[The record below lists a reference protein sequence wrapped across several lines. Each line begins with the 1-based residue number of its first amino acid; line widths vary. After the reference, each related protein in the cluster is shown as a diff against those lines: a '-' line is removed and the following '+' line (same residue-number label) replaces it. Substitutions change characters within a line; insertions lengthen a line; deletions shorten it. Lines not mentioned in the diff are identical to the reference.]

1 MGGGGGGAAG
11 AMRGRRAA
19 RARVAAALAL
29 AGALVGA
36 ARAGAEPWGAFAAA
50 RCGGRGAAGCD
61 VVVAAGEDVVLSGD
75 AEAASV
81 TVRGGRLRWDP
92 DVPGVLRAG
101 FVVAEEGGS
110 VEMGSPSRPAAEG
123 SRIHVL
129 NNGRAHPVTGARSV
143 GSVGPGAR
151 LWVFGRPLARTWFL
165 LARPAAPG
173 DRTLN
178 LDGDAAAAGWRAGD
192 RIAVA
197 PTTSYPKDGDRS
209 RAEVFTVE
217 GVAGSTLSLDA
228 PVAAARGG
236 FPERRVQ
243 AEVLNLQ
250 RAVTITGDDF
260 DSARHGL
267 HVVAHSLAEAQVAYA
282 RVEKCGQLGVAGKY
296 CLHFHQARACPS
308 CLFLG
313 NAIENSSQRGIIV
326 HGTHRSRVEAN
337 VLYDIKGSGI
347 YIEDGNEMENKIID
361 NVVLCPQKNNCKQP
375 GTDNDQADDIQQS
388 GLWAL
393 SVTNDFIGNRL
404 VNHYNGFFT
413 QTSAF
418 PHGRGSAAGRVCTVH
433 APLGTFKDNVCHS
446 NARFGFYLDNNYPR
460 RLSRSVESNGMLSQS
475 DFSAF
480 IDGDQSTSSSCDAF
494 RPDGSDNG
502 VTGVVEGQL
511 EVGNVFSGQY
521 GLGDVQ
527 FLRWHSINNLHGLY
541 WKDTKQHATGGIRAH
556 VLDSLFEWIGPND
569 SGPSGRAVWEV
580 LGSPGSGVAHIAG
593 PGGLGAFVIEN
604 TRFHGPMADQIAAGQ
619 HCGLSGTGALCTPEY
634 TLSKVQFTGTGG
646 GSRMLRFGISDG
658 NTVLPIFTAFDDSI
672 PGGHAGVASKAQTH
686 LLSIPGS
693 VCQES
698 GDARLDFGIACS
710 VPLRRLQVWG
720 RAQSGGALLYPPGG
734 GAPWRMEH
742 IGNPHNARKQ
752 GYGAAVAPGH
762 RYILELDRDEGITIE
777 FSDPVYGAEFDRA
790 DELELEL
797 RFRSQPGA
805 NRACSISSQHSRSFI
820 SGTEG
825 PLKDGLGVCTRGSPE
840 SGGGLGPAPAPACT
854 VEGDDP
860 WASGEEVACC
870 EGSSACLKDWEGNDR
885 WYYLCKRDCGEAP
898 PEVGGPA
905 SAPVPEAP
913 APVPEAPAPAP
924 EGDPMRCGAT
934 DAERQVEASCDA
946 VMGQPN
952 PFSGEGYY
960 LLDDSC
966 LSRSSVGCIGQTGC
980 RLCHTRPASRQGD
993 SVYPWCPQCVC
1004 DKWGVSEAGA
1014 CAPVS
1019 CTPAGSDP
1027 YASGQEVA
1035 CCAGTVAD
1043 LGDHDSTGRW
1053 FYLCSNASA
1062 SEQQSRASSLPR
1074 LAAAC
1079 EGHVRKKECKAAFAS
1094 DGCLFLGPK
1103 RYGADAGCKSLADP
1117 RTCPLLKRRKTCQK
1131 SGCMWS
1137 GSCELPT
1144 VVAAGEST
1152 REGRCGGFKR
1162 KKCRQSGCVWLG
1174 RKNGGCSGTSERAA
1188 SSTCAQKKKRA
1199 CRLSG
1204 CAWLGRK
1211 NGGCSEEGLSADP
1224 LFTGE

>member
-1 MGGGGGGAAG
+1 
-11 AMRGRRAA
+11 MRGRRAA

-825 PLKDGLGVCTRGSPE
+825 PLKDGLGACTRGSPE

-860 WASGEEVACC
+860 WASREEVACC

-1174 RKNGGCSGTSERAA
+1174 RKNGGCSGTNERAA

-1211 NGGCSEEGLSADP
+1211 NGGCSEEGPSADP

>member
-1 MGGGGGGAAG
+1 M
-11 AMRGRRAA
+11 
-19 RARVAAALAL
+19 
-29 AGALVGA
+29 
-36 ARAGAEPWGAFAAA
+36 
-50 RCGGRGAAGCD
+50 
-61 VVVAAGEDVVLSGD
+61 AAGEDVVLSGD

-825 PLKDGLGVCTRGSPE
+825 PLKDGLGVCTRGSPD
-840 SGGGLGPAPAPACT
+840 SGGGLGPAPAPACI

-905 SAPVPEAP
+905 SAPVPEAPAPVPEAPAPVPKAP

-1062 SEQQSRASSLPR
+1062 NEQQSRASSLPR

-1174 RKNGGCSGTSERAA
+1174 RKNGGCSGTNERAA

-1211 NGGCSEEGLSADP
+1211 NGGCSEEGPSADP

>member
-1 MGGGGGGAAG
+1 M
-11 AMRGRRAA
+11 
-19 RARVAAALAL
+19 
-29 AGALVGA
+29 GA

-825 PLKDGLGVCTRGSPE
+825 PLKDGLGACTRGSPE

-860 WASGEEVACC
+860 WASREEVACC

-1174 RKNGGCSGTSERAA
+1174 RKNGGCSGTNERAA

-1211 NGGCSEEGLSADP
+1211 NGGCSEEGPSADP

>member
-1 MGGGGGGAAG
+1 
-11 AMRGRRAA
+11 MRGRRAA
-19 RARVAAALAL
+19 RARVATALAL

-192 RIAVA
+192 HIAVA

-720 RAQSGGALLYPPGG
+720 RVQSGGALLYPPGG

-825 PLKDGLGVCTRGSPE
+825 PLKDGLGACTRGSPE

-885 WYYLCKRDCGEAP
+885 WYYLCKRDCGEA
-898 PEVGGPA
+898 
-905 SAPVPEAP
+905 APVPETP

-934 DAERQVEASCDA
+934 DAERQVEATCDA

-1004 DKWGVSEAGA
+1004 DKWGVSETGA

-1027 YASGQEVA
+1027 WASGQEVV

-1062 SEQQSRASSLPR
+1062 SEQQSRASSLSR

-1144 VVAAGEST
+1144 VVAAGESN
-1152 REGRCGGFKR
+1152 REGRCGGFKK

-1174 RKNGGCSGTSERAA
+1174 RKKGGCSGTSERAA
-1188 SSTCAQKKKRA
+1188 SSSCAPKKKRA

-1204 CAWLGRK
+1204 CAWLGRM
-1211 NGGCSEEGLSADP
+1211 NGGCSEKGPSADP

>member
-1 MGGGGGGAAG
+1 
-11 AMRGRRAA
+11 
-19 RARVAAALAL
+19 
-29 AGALVGA
+29 
-36 ARAGAEPWGAFAAA
+36 
-50 RCGGRGAAGCD
+50 
-61 VVVAAGEDVVLSGD
+61 VAAGDDVVLSGD

-123 SRIHVL
+123 SRIHVV
-129 NNGRAHPVTGARSV
+129 NNGRAHPVTGKRSV
-143 GSVGPGAR
+143 GSVGQGAR

-165 LARPAAPG
+165 LARPAASG
-173 DRTLN
+173 DRTLK
-178 LDGDAAAAGWRAGD
+178 LDGDAAAAGWRVGD

-217 GVAGSTLSLDA
+217 GVAGSTLTLDS

-260 DSARHGL
+260 DGARHGL
-267 HVVAHSLAEAQVAYA
+267 HVVAHSLAEARVSYA

-313 NAIENSSQRGIIV
+313 NAIENSSQRGITV

-418 PHGRGSAAGRVCTVH
+418 PHGRGSAQGRVCTVH

-460 RLSRSVESNGMLSQS
+460 QLSRSVQSNGMLSRS

-480 IDGDQSTSSSCDAF
+480 IDGDLSTWSSCDAF
-494 RPDGSDNG
+494 RPDGWDNG

-541 WKDTKQHATGGIRAH
+541 WKDTKQHAAAGIRAH

-634 TLSKVQFTGTGG
+634 TLSGVQFTDTGG
-646 GSRMLRFGISDG
+646 G
-658 NTVLPIFTAFDDSI
+658 
-672 PGGHAGVASKAQTH
+672 PG
-686 LLSIPGS
+686 
-693 VCQES
+693 
-698 GDARLDFGIACS
+698 
-710 VPLRRLQVWG
+710 
-720 RAQSGGALLYPPGG
+720 
-734 GAPWRMEH
+734 
-742 IGNPHNARKQ
+742 
-752 GYGAAVAPGH
+752 
-762 RYILELDRDEGITIE
+762 
-777 FSDPVYGAEFDRA
+777 
-790 DELELEL
+790 
-797 RFRSQPGA
+797 
-805 NRACSISSQHSRSFI
+805 
-820 SGTEG
+820 
-825 PLKDGLGVCTRGSPE
+825 
-840 SGGGLGPAPAPACT
+840 
-854 VEGDDP
+854 
-860 WASGEEVACC
+860 
-870 EGSSACLKDWEGNDR
+870 
-885 WYYLCKRDCGEAP
+885 
-898 PEVGGPA
+898 
-905 SAPVPEAP
+905 
-913 APVPEAPAPAP
+913 
-924 EGDPMRCGAT
+924 
-934 DAERQVEASCDA
+934 
-946 VMGQPN
+946 
-952 PFSGEGYY
+952 
-960 LLDDSC
+960 
-966 LSRSSVGCIGQTGC
+966 
-980 RLCHTRPASRQGD
+980 
-993 SVYPWCPQCVC
+993 
-1004 DKWGVSEAGA
+1004 
-1014 CAPVS
+1014 
-1019 CTPAGSDP
+1019 
-1027 YASGQEVA
+1027 
-1035 CCAGTVAD
+1035 
-1043 LGDHDSTGRW
+1043 
-1053 FYLCSNASA
+1053 
-1062 SEQQSRASSLPR
+1062 
-1074 LAAAC
+1074 
-1079 EGHVRKKECKAAFAS
+1079 
-1094 DGCLFLGPK
+1094 
-1103 RYGADAGCKSLADP
+1103 
-1117 RTCPLLKRRKTCQK
+1117 
-1131 SGCMWS
+1131 
-1137 GSCELPT
+1137 
-1144 VVAAGEST
+1144 
-1152 REGRCGGFKR
+1152 
-1162 KKCRQSGCVWLG
+1162 
-1174 RKNGGCSGTSERAA
+1174 
-1188 SSTCAQKKKRA
+1188 
-1199 CRLSG
+1199 
-1204 CAWLGRK
+1204 
-1211 NGGCSEEGLSADP
+1211 
-1224 LFTGE
+1224 

>member
-1 MGGGGGGAAG
+1 
-11 AMRGRRAA
+11 MRGRRSA

-165 LARPAAPG
+165 LARPAVPG

-475 DFSAF
+475 DFFAF

-720 RAQSGGALLYPPGG
+720 RVQSGGALLYPPGG

-825 PLKDGLGVCTRGSPE
+825 PLKDGLGACTRGSPE
-840 SGGGLGPAPAPACT
+840 SGGGLGPARAPACT
-854 VEGDDP
+854 VEGGDP
-860 WASGEEVACC
+860 WASGEELACC
-870 EGSSACLKDWEGNDR
+870 EGPSACLKDWEGNDR
-885 WYYLCKRDCGEAP
+885 WYYLCKRDCGEAA

-905 SAPVPEAP
+905 PAPVPETP
-913 APVPEAPAPAP
+913 APVPEAPAPAS

-934 DAERQVEASCDA
+934 DAERQVEATCDA

-1004 DKWGVSEAGA
+1004 DKWGVSETGA

-1027 YASGQEVA
+1027 WASGQEVV

-1062 SEQQSRASSLPR
+1062 SEQQSRASSLSR

-1144 VVAAGEST
+1144 VVAAGESN
-1152 REGRCGGFKR
+1152 REGRCGGFKK

-1174 RKNGGCSGTSERAA
+1174 RKKGGCSGTSERAA
-1188 SSTCAQKKKRA
+1188 SSSCAPKKKRA

-1204 CAWLGRK
+1204 CAWLGRM
-1211 NGGCSEEGLSADP
+1211 NGGCSEKGPSADP